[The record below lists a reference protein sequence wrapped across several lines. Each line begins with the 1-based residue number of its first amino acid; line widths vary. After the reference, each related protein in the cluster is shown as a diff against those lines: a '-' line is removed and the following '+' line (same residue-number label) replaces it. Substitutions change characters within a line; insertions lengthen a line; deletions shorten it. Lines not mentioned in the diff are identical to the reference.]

1 VKMVLHAWNLN
12 LKRMT
17 DAFDGFTDEQMFMEI
32 APGKNR
38 IIYLLGHMAA
48 VHDMMLPLL
57 GFGNREYTQLDEA
70 FIDNPDKVISE
81 LPAVTELRTG
91 WSNINGILE
100 KHFNSLTPVQWFEK
114 HTKISDEDFVKEP
127 HRNKLSIIISRTNHL
142 ASHLGQIA
150 LVKK

>member
-1 VKMVLHAWNLN
+1 MKMVLHAWNLN